1 MKSKYSWALTILLA
15 AFASTL
21 RAQDDDLLKGLENE
35 DNSPVPATFKGTRLI
50 NCHTVEVPGRRTLD
64 FRIAH
69 RFGSFNSGWYDFFGL
84 DGGASI
90 RIGLEYS
97 YDGRLQLGIGRT
109 SLEKMGDGFLKY
121 RLVRQRPKGWQ
132 QVSVTLFTSAYY
144 TMQKDP
150 NKAANGFDKYERKS
164 SRLSYANQI
173 IIGRKFSDRFSLQI
187 APTMIHVNQV
197 DNISDKNDIYVLAGA
212 TRFKFTKRAALT
224 LEYGYRPIG
233 YTRKTYYDTFS
244 VGVDLET
251 GGHVFQMFVTNSL
264 GLTEP
269 QFLTRTT
276 DKWSDMGIR
285 LGFNISRAFTI

>member
-1 MKSKYSWALTILLA
+1 M
-15 AFASTL
+15 
-21 RAQDDDLLKGLENE
+21 
-35 DNSPVPATFKGTRLI
+35 
-50 NCHTVEVPGRRTLD
+50 
-64 FRIAH
+64 
-69 RFGSFNSGWYDFFGL
+69 
-84 DGGASI
+84 
-90 RIGLEYS
+90 
-97 YDGRLQLGIGRT
+97 
-109 SLEKMGDGFLKY
+109 
-121 RLVRQRPKGWQ
+121 RQRPRGWQ

-164 SRLSYANQI
+164 SRLSYAHQI

-197 DNISDKNDIYVLAGA
+197 DNISDKNDIYVLTGA

-224 LEYGYRPIG
+224 LEYGYRPID